1 MARHLE
7 RIKYVSIG
15 MEYHSE
21 GYKMEGYKRRCHTV
35 SIR

>member
-7 RIKYVSIG
+7 WIKYVSIG
-15 MEYHSE
+15 MEYHSGE
-21 GYKMEGYKRRCHTV
+21 YKIGWYKRWCHTV

>member
-21 GYKMEGYKRRCHTV
+21 GYKMEGYKR
-35 SIR
+35 

>member
-1 MARHLE
+1 MVRHLE

-21 GYKMEGYKRRCHTV
+21 GYKMEGYKR
-35 SIR
+35 